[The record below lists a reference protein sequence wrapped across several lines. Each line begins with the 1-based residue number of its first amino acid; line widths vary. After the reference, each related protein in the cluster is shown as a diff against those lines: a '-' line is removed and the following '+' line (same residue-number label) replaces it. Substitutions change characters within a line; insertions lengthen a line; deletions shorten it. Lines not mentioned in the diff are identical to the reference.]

1 MNEQIKEFKQM
12 VLGDC
17 SQENDI
23 IIASGEETKKY
34 GFLHTWYIDAPSAMF
49 SGEQP
54 GVRWEII
61 AVDSISEIITIDPDD
76 YEDGE
81 DDEDYKEMV
90 DFIKQLE
97 NSVFDGEL
105 IFNPEDEMETYARI
119 W

>member
-1 MNEQIKEFKQM
+1 MKEFNK
-12 VLGDC
+12 VILGDC
-17 SQENDI
+17 KQENDI
-23 IIASGEETKKY
+23 VVASGEETKEY

-49 SGEQP
+49 SGTQV

-81 DDEDYKEMV
+81 DDEEYKEMGK
-90 DFIKQLE
+90 FIKELE
-97 NSVFDGEL
+97 DSCCDGEL
-105 IFNPEDEMETYARI
+105 IMNPENELETYSRI